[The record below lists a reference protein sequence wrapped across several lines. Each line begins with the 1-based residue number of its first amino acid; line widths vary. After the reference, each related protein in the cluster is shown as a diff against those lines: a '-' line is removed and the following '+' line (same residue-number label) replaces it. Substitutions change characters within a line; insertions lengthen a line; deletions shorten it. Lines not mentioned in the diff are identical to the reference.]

1 MWIVALILCGI
12 VGCWLGK
19 FAAREMKAS
28 EERMQYAHEC
38 RVRAAEAWNL
48 YLAEL
53 KKDEERAK
61 AQKKRQAQRYAR
73 RISKNFS
80 HARFVR
86 RIRLARRIFHDE
98 GYNKA

>member
-1 MWIVALILCGI
+1 MVVVALILCGL

-73 RISKNFS
+73 CQSKAFR

-86 RIRLARRIFHDE
+86 GVRQARRMRCD
-98 GYNKA
+98 K